1 MVTNALILLNNVISL
16 IGNYLSAVVIDLKSV
31 GRVRFQMIS
40 FFLCAVFFLVTGL
53 LLDSGAA
60 PNWVV
65 TLVFFLANFA
75 GQFGANSTTYVMAA
89 ETYPTELR
97 STCHGISAFSG
108 RTFRAFREDVMPCT
122 ANGIN

>member
-40 FFLCAVFFLVTGL
+40 FFLCAVLFLVTGL

-60 PNWVV
+60 PNWAV

-108 RTFRAFREDVMPCT
+108 RFSRAFCEHL
-122 ANGIN
+122 

>member
-16 IGNYLSAVVIDLKSV
+16 IGNYAAAMVIDIKSI
-31 GRVRFQMIS
+31 GRVKFQMIS
-40 FFLCAVFFLVTGL
+40 FLLCAVLFLVTGF
-53 LLDSGAA
+53 LLDSGIA
-60 PNWVV
+60 PNWAV
-65 TLVFFLANFA
+65 TLLFFLANFA

-108 RTFRAFREDVMPCT
+108 RCSLKLLIQSVLVVLRIIR
-122 ANGIN
+122 